1 MKNIIIDNISTLYY
15 ITENGQCYNQKTGK
29 YLKGQVNYKNG
40 YFSYNITLPNN
51 KKKRIYAHRAVA
63 LAFIENPANKPMV
76 NHKDGNKLNNNVWNL
91 EWVTNSENITHAI
104 ENELIKYKAVYCFN
118 NKKELVA
125 QYKTQREASE
135 SVGISAS
142 LISQELNKEIK
153 SLCGGFYWS
162 FDKTLGKT
170 KDYKN
175 LGKAKEI
182 YQYDL
187 KGKYINKYSSTGAAA
202 RSLGLSNSSHIGE
215 CARGKIKQ
223 YKGFIWRYSED
234 IVLPLVKAKD

>member
-1 MKNIIIDNISTLYY
+1 MKNISTSYY
-15 ITENGQCYNQKTGK
+15 ITEDGKCYNDATGK
-29 YLKGQVNYKNG
+29 YLKGKINSKNG
-40 YFSYNITLPNN
+40 KLYYIIDGKKVYPKIFSKDTYIYCFNKDKDLVAKYKSVEEAAAAYQLPFSL
-51 KKKRIYAHRAVA
+51 V
-63 LAFIENPANKPMV
+63 
-76 NHKDGNKLNNNVWNL
+76 
-91 EWVTNSENITHAI
+91 
-104 ENELIKYKAVYCFN
+104 ENEL
-118 NKKELVA
+118 NK
-125 QYKTQREASE
+125 Q
-135 SVGISAS
+135 
-142 LISQELNKEIK
+142 IK

-187 KGKYINKYSSTGAAA
+187 KGKYINKYPSTGAAA

-234 IVLPLVKAKD
+234 IVLTSVKAEE

>member
-1 MKNIIIDNISTLYY
+1 MKNISTLYY
-15 ITENGQCYNQKTGK
+15 ITEDGKCYNNKTGK
-29 YLKGQVNYKNG
+29 YLKGKINKDNGLLYYIIDGKKFYAQQLVKEVFGEEINKN
-40 YFSYNITLPNN
+40 
-51 KKKRIYAHRAVA
+51 
-63 LAFIENPANKPMV
+63 
-76 NHKDGNKLNNNVWNL
+76 
-91 EWVTNSENITHAI
+91 
-104 ENELIKYKAVYCFN
+104 KAVYCFN
-118 NKKELVA
+118 KDKELVA
-125 QYKTQREASE
+125 QYDGAEGAAAALN
-135 SVGISAS
+135 ISLS
-142 LISQELNKEIK
+142 LVEKELNKEIK

-162 FDKTLGKT
+162 FDKTLGEI

-187 KGKYINKYSSTGAAA
+187 KGKYINKYPSTGAAA

-223 YKGFIWRYSED
+223 YKGFVWRYSED